1 MKPLSS
7 KTIIE
12 FLFGSGFNAEPVY
25 VRTPSGDIVE
35 LTRMSYLALDDDD
48 EQEDR
53 LYPVFLSQYT
63 DIIADIKSS
72 TGEVGS
78 ELPPS

>member
-53 LYPVFLSQYT
+53 LYPVFLSL
-63 DIIADIKSS
+63 S
-72 TGEVGS
+72 TQT
-78 ELPPS
+78 L